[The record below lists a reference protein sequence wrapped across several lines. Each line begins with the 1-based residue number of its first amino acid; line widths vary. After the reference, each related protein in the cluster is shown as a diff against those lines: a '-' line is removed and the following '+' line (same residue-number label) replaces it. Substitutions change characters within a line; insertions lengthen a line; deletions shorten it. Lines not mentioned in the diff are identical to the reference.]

1 MASGNGGQIAL
12 AKIGS
17 LYSDVNTVNRWGNFV
32 SESLEHTLSEL
43 SEGSLTG
50 RRDAPPSHKGIDSGA
65 GDITLEP
72 NPNNLGDYLKAWF
85 GTYVASTVTAASS
98 NGANSGDFAA
108 FPQMWHKFTPRQDSF
123 SDRTF
128 LEPMNVMIYRD
139 VGSAWLYKQAIFPT
153 LKLDIQAGQ
162 LVKTTATLM
171 SRTVDRIERV
181 SAIKSLVSSGGRPW
195 VWDMASIEISTVGV
209 NSSAL
214 AAKTNFE
221 QISLTLDLP
230 HEGVVL
236 LDGTKK
242 YGEFSPSDFRRVQI
256 EGTMSFRDQGDYDA
270 FVAYENRRMRI
281 TLLNVNSQLVLGNPA
296 SADQSAFIGY
306 MGLRIHLPKM
316 KFLSWSAPVG
326 GPNRLT
332 ASFTA
337 KAEYDDADGMISAE
351 LMNIVSSAAYT
362 ATY

>member
-17 LYSDVNTVNRWGNFV
+17 LYTSVDTVNRWGNFV
-32 SESLEHTLSEL
+32 SESLEHTFDEL
-43 SEGSLTG
+43 EEGSITG
-50 RRDAPPSHKGIDSGA
+50 RRDAPDSHKGIDKGA
-65 GDITLEP
+65 GDINIES

-85 GTYVASTVTAASS
+85 GTYVASTVTDAGS

-108 FPQMWHKFTPRQDSF
+108 YPQMWHKFTPRQSAF

-139 VGSAWLYKQAIFPT
+139 VGSAWLFKQAIFPT

-171 SRTVDRIERV
+171 ARTVDRIERIA
-181 SAIKSLVSSGGRPW
+181 AIQSLVSSGGKPW
-195 VWDMASIEISTVGV
+195 VWDMTSVEVSTTGTASA
-209 NSSAL
+209 AL

-221 QISLTLDLP
+221 QISITLDLP
-230 HEGVVL
+230 HEGVSL

-242 YGEFSPSDFRRVQI
+242 YGEFSPSDFRRVKI
-256 EGTMSFRDQGDYDA
+256 EGTMSFRDQDDYDT
-270 FVAYENRRMRI
+270 FVAYENRRMRL
-281 TLLNVNSQLVLGNPA
+281 TMLNTSSTQMLGNPA
-296 SADQSAFIGY
+296 SLDASSFLGY
-306 MGLRIHLPKM
+306 PGLRIHIPKL
-316 KFLSWSAPVG
+316 KFLTWSAPIG

-337 KAEYDDADGMISAE
+337 KGEFDNADGMISME
-351 LMNIVSSAAYT
+351 LMNIVSSGEYT
-362 ATY
+362 AVY

>member
-32 SESLEHTLSEL
+32 SESLEHTLEEL
-43 SEGSLTG
+43 EEGSITG
-50 RRDAPPSHKGIDSGA
+50 RRDAPPSHKGLDKGA
-65 GDITLEP
+65 GDINIEP

-85 GTYVASTVTAASS
+85 GTHVASTVTDAGSL
-98 NGANSGDFAA
+98 GANSGA
-108 FPQMWHKFTPRQDSF
+108 FSAYPQMWHKFTPRQASF

-162 LVKTTATLM
+162 LVKSTATIM
-171 SRTVDRIERV
+171 ARTVDRIERV
-181 SAIKSLVSSGGRPW
+181 AAIQSLVSSGGKPW
-195 VWDMASIEISTVGV
+195 VWDMASVEL
-209 NSSAL
+209 SSDTTSANF

-221 QISLTLDLP
+221 QISITMDLP
-230 HEGVVL
+230 HEGVSL

-242 YGEFSPSDFRRVQI
+242 HGEYSPSDFRRVKI
-256 EGTMSFRDQGDYDA
+256 EGTMSFRDQNDYDT
-270 FVAYENRRMRI
+270 FVAYENRRLRVTM
-281 TLLNVNSQLVLGNPA
+281 LNTSSTQLLGNPA
-296 SADQSAFIGY
+296 SADASGFMGY
-306 MGLRIHLPKM
+306 PGMRIHVPKL
-316 KFLSWSAPVG
+316 KFLTWSAPIG

-337 KAEYDDADGMISAE
+337 KGEFDDADGMISME
-351 LMNIVSSAAYT
+351 LMNIVSSADYT
-362 ATY
+362 AIY